1 MPEPNSQKPPLDRA
15 AFCFK
20 ASPFSVGTTNA
31 GEGKPPVRTFNGT
44 AYSGEVIENHHYWGN
59 VIFDL
64 DSMQI
69 ATPLAAL
76 LEHNTGK
83 RIGVVKSFIK
93 DYAKGLQVSGVFLS
107 NEDAQEVAQD
117 SDDEFPWQMSVF
129 IDPQSTEF
137 IEKGSVN
144 VNGREIQAPVVV
156 FRGGVIREISF
167 CVLGADSNTSA
178 VAASHQSK
186 KFNQQQD
193 GEMTELE
200 KANARITELEK
211 ERNDAVAAKDTAE
224 AELKQFKDQ
233 KRESDIKSLETEL
246 NTQFSEADKKAYT
259 AMDDTA
265 FAFNSN
271 QLRQFSAN
279 KSKQGNGLPDY
290 LFKQQANSQQ
300 QQNNQGGNGGGNQP
314 KKFSLSEAAAKRNKS

>member
-15 AFCFK
+15 VFCFK
-20 ASPFSVGTTNA
+20 ANTFSTGTANT
-31 GEGKPPVRTFNGT
+31 EDGKPQKRTFTGT

-69 ATPLAAL
+69 TTPLGVL
-76 LEHNTGK
+76 LEHDTV
-83 RIGVVKSFIK
+83 RRVGVVKSFTK
-93 DYAKGLQVSGVFLS
+93 DHAKGLQVAGVFLS
-107 NEDAQEVAQD
+107 NEDGQQVAKD

-129 IDPQSTEF
+129 IDPQSTEL

-144 VNGREIQAPVVV
+144 VNGREIQAPVVI

-167 CVLGADSNTSA
+167 CALGADSNTSA

-193 GEMTELE
+193 GDMTELE

-211 ERNDAVAAKDTAE
+211 ERNDAVAAKDTAV
-224 AELKQFKDQ
+224 AELKQFKDKQ
-233 KRESDIKSLETEL
+233 RESDIKSLETEL
-246 NTQFSEADKKAYT
+246 NTQFSETDKKAYT

-290 LFKQQANSQQ
+290 LFKQQANNQQ
-300 QQNNQGGNGGGNQP
+300 QQNNQGGGNQP
-314 KKFSLSEAAAKRNKS
+314 KQFSLSEAAAKRNKS